1 MAVEIQGRRGNTIT
15 LLNPREKG
23 QKAASE
29 LRDNI
34 KKTNRF
40 QPKVDKNGESIKLSN
55 TEAAYRMGYL
65 RARKDIAKA
74 FKARNRD

>member
-15 LLNPREKG
+15 LLSPREKG

-40 QPKVDKNGESIKLSN
+40 QPKVDKNGETIKLSS

-65 RARKDIAKA
+65 
-74 FKARNRD
+74 KARIDIGKACKSRNR